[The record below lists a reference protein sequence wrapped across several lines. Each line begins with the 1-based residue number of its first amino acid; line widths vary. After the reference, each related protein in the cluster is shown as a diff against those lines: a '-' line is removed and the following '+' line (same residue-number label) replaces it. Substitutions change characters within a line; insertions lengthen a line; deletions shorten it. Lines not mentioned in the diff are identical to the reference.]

1 MQTSGV
7 CVIRGERGENGVRG
21 WGEDLISQ
29 YSPFFRITFSQAR
42 VCWNNQN
49 TWHPQISIWH
59 LGVLT
64 MQKLIN
70 IALEVLKMFKV
81 VKPTIFLMKF
91 YTVMFSYTF
100 LTFLNPN
107 FRSSSE
113 PVNNASQISKSN
125 NLTIQLRGSSSKPLK
140 RKCK

>member
-1 MQTSGV
+1 
-7 CVIRGERGENGVRG
+7 
-21 WGEDLISQ
+21 
-29 YSPFFRITFSQAR
+29 
-42 VCWNNQN
+42 
-49 TWHPQISIWH
+49 
-59 LGVLT
+59 

-100 LTFLNPN
+100 LTFLKPN

-125 NLTIQLRGSSSKPLK
+125 NLTIQLRGSSSKPSK